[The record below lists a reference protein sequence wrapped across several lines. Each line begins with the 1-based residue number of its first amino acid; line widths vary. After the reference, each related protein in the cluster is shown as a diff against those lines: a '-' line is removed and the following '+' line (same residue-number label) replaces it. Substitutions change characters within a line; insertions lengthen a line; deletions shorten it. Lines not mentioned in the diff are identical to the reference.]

1 MMQKII
7 PITDL
12 QRAAGQIITDLND
25 ADDSPV
31 VITHRGRP
39 AAVLLSAER
48 YAQMESDLER
58 LDELELVEMVES
70 ARAARAAGDI
80 ISHDEVKK
88 RLSKSRAAMPKPSGR
103 ARK

>member
-1 MMQKII
+1 MQKII

-12 QRAAGQIITDLND
+12 QRAAGQIVTDLTA
-25 ADDSPV
+25 ADDSV

-58 LDELELVEMVES
+58 LDELELIGMVES
-70 ARAARAAGDI
+70 ARAARASGQTL
-80 ISHDEVKK
+80 SHDEVKK
-88 RLSKSRAAMPKPSGR
+88 RLRKRAAGAPKRAGR
-103 ARK
+103 ARR